1 MACDPAQLLEDS
13 KCFQC
18 NLSGALFDAVEIV
31 LLCAIRD
38 GDVMACDPS
47 SLAEDAKCILTCIPQ
62 GQMQAVKLAV
72 LCEIAEG
79 GGVGGGCAC
88 QVFTGAAPPALPTD
102 PTKPALFFPT
112 GGGSLQQFDV
122 LSQSWV

>member
-72 LCEIAEG
+72 LCD
-79 GGVGGGCAC
+79 V
-88 QVFTGAAPPALPTD
+88 AA
-102 PTKPALFFPT
+102 
-112 GGGSLQQFDV
+112 GGGSGAGCCVYQGRAPLPPDDVTAAAIDYPLGGGSIQQWNIATAA
-122 LSQSWV
+122 WV